1 MMNMHSLR
9 RRVLLCLA
17 GASVGVLGCS
27 HASSNNLNNAS
38 ADARPRRNPALAY
51 QYDYSS
57 RMPART
63 GMQPAA
69 PQQGQVAQQPAA
81 AQPQQAVVIQSLE
94 TMPAGDAVVVSQDK
108 TPPASLPAEM
118 PIQGQGSLVTQLPAT
133 VDPMNAEAGPPHVV
147 DIEGAVQTIDR
158 KAINPEDS
166 FHDRRNPAPRRAFVD
181 LTAQPWF
188 SHAPD
193 YSWLAGQ
200 LHFSKSNTSWLLRYA
215 SLDENDAYDG
225 EVTLVDYPQVDC
237 LRDGQYVRVSGHLTE
252 PERKEFGSHYRVSS
266 MQPIQNPSEPIAA
279 GSQGNV
285 RPAGLSK

>member
-27 HASSNNLNNAS
+27 NASSNNLNNTS
-38 ADARPRRNPALAY
+38 ADTRPRRNAALAY

-57 RMPART
+57 RMPVRT
-63 GMQPAA
+63 ALPPVASQ
-69 PQQGQVAQQPAA
+69 QVAQQPGA
-81 AQPQQAVVIQSLE
+81 AQPSVAIQSLE

-108 TPPASLPAEM
+108 TPPTSLPAEM
-118 PIQGQGSLVTQLPAT
+118 PVQAQGAAVTQLPAT
-133 VDPMNAEAGPPHVV
+133 IDPMNADAAPPHAV
-147 DIEGAVQTIDR
+147 DLEGAVQTIDR
-158 KAINPEDS
+158 RAIDPEDS

-252 PERKEFGSHYRVSS
+252 PQRREFGSHYCVSS
-266 MQPIQNPSEPIAA
+266 MQPIQNPSEPIAI
-279 GSQGNV
+279 GSQGGGV
-285 RPAGLSK
+285 RPAGLPK

>member
-1 MMNMHSLR
+1 MMTMHSLR

-27 HASSNNLNNAS
+27 NANSNNLNNAS

-51 QYDYSS
+51 QYDYSN

-63 GMQPAA
+63 GIQPAA
-69 PQQGQVAQQPAA
+69 PQQAQVAQQPAA

-118 PIQGQGSLVTQLPAT
+118 PIQAQGGVVTQLPAT

-215 SLDENDAYDG
+215 SLDENDPYDG

-237 LRDGQYVRVSGHLTE
+237 LRDGQYVRVSGHLDE

-266 MQPIQNPSEPIAA
+266 MQPIQNPSDPIAA